1 MADFIKDLLNVVIQ
15 HSKNLLP
22 LLELATT
29 LVILLVTIIIL
40 LIVVL
45 LVTIIILLIVVLAVF
60 RPSKYKAKHS
70 IQKMEVSEVLLIS
83 ALDLVINAISLLQ
96 GR

>member
-1 MADFIKDLLNVVIQ
+1 MTEFIDLLNLVIQ

-29 LVILLVTIIIL
+29 LLALLATIIIL
-40 LIVVL
+40 LRIAL
-45 LVTIIILLIVVLAVF
+45 SN
-60 RPSKYKAKHS
+60 RRSSKYDAKHS
-70 IQKMEVSEVLLIS
+70 IQKKEVGEALLIS
-83 ALDLVINAISLLQ
+83 ALDLVINAMRLFL

>member
-1 MADFIKDLLNVVIQ
+1 MTEFIDLLNLVIQ

-29 LVILLVTIIIL
+29 LLALLATIIIL
-40 LIVVL
+40 LRIA
-45 LVTIIILLIVVLAVF
+45 LAN
-60 RPSKYKAKHS
+60 RRSSKYDAKHS
-70 IQKMEVSEVLLIS
+70 IQNKEVSEALLIN
-83 ALDLVINAISLLQ
+83 ALDLVINALRLFL

>member
-45 LVTIIILLIVVLAVF
+45 AVF

-70 IQKMEVSEVLLIS
+70 IQKMEVSEVFV
-83 ALDLVINAISLLQ
+83 D
-96 GR
+96 

>member
-1 MADFIKDLLNVVIQ
+1 MTEFITDLLNLVIQ

-29 LVILLVTIIIL
+29 LVLL
-40 LIVVL
+40 
-45 LVTIIILLIVVLAVF
+45 LAAL
-60 RPSKYKAKHS
+60 RLALANCRLSKYDAKHS
-70 IQKMEVSEVLLIS
+70 IQKKEVSEALLIS
-83 ALDLVINAISLLQ
+83 VLDLVINATRLFL

>member
-1 MADFIKDLLNVVIQ
+1 MTEFITDLLNLVIQ

-29 LVILLVTIIIL
+29 F
-40 LIVVL
+40 VL
-45 LVTIIILLIVVLAVF
+45 LLAAL
-60 RPSKYKAKHS
+60 RLALANRRSSRYDAKHS
-70 IQKMEVSEVLLIS
+70 IQKKEVSEALLIS
-83 ALDLVINAISLLQ
+83 VLDLVINATRLFL

>member
-29 LVILLVTIIIL
+29 LVI
-40 LIVVL
+40 L

>member
-1 MADFIKDLLNVVIQ
+1 MTEFITDLLNLVIQ

-29 LVILLVTIIIL
+29 F
-40 LIVVL
+40 VL
-45 LVTIIILLIVVLAVF
+45 LLAAL
-60 RPSKYKAKHS
+60 RLALANRRSSKYDAKHS
-70 IQKMEVSEVLLIS
+70 VQKKEVSEALLIS
-83 ALDLVINAISLLQ
+83 VLDLVINATRLFL

>member
-1 MADFIKDLLNVVIQ
+1 MTEFITDLLNLVIQ

-29 LVILLVTIIIL
+29 LVLL
-40 LIVVL
+40 
-45 LVTIIILLIVVLAVF
+45 LAAL
-60 RPSKYKAKHS
+60 RLALANRRSSRYDAKHS
-70 IQKMEVSEVLLIS
+70 IQKKEVSEALLIS
-83 ALDLVINAISLLQ
+83 VLDLVINATRLFL

>member
-1 MADFIKDLLNVVIQ
+1 MTEFITDLLNLVIQ

-29 LVILLVTIIIL
+29 LVLL
-40 LIVVL
+40 
-45 LVTIIILLIVVLAVF
+45 LAAL
-60 RPSKYKAKHS
+60 RLALANRRSSKYDAKHS
-70 IQKMEVSEVLLIS
+70 VQKKEVSEALLIS
-83 ALDLVINAISLLQ
+83 VLDLVINATRLFL

>member
-1 MADFIKDLLNVVIQ
+1 MTEFITDLLNLVIQ

-29 LVILLVTIIIL
+29 LVLL
-40 LIVVL
+40 
-45 LVTIIILLIVVLAVF
+45 LAAL
-60 RPSKYKAKHS
+60 RLALANRRSSKYDAKHS
-70 IQKMEVSEVLLIS
+70 IQKKEVSEALLIS
-83 ALDLVINAISLLQ
+83 VLDLVINATRLFL

>member
-1 MADFIKDLLNVVIQ
+1 MAEFIIDLLNLVIQ

-29 LVILLVTIIIL
+29 LVLL
-40 LIVVL
+40 
-45 LVTIIILLIVVLAVF
+45 LAAL
-60 RPSKYKAKHS
+60 RLALANRRSSKYDAKHS
-70 IQKMEVSEVLLIS
+70 IQKKEVSEALLIS
-83 ALDLVINAISLLQ
+83 VLDLVINATRLFL

>member
-1 MADFIKDLLNVVIQ
+1 MAEFIKDLLNAAIQ

-29 LVILLVTIIIL
+29 LVPLLAAIIIL
-40 LIVVL
+40 LR
-45 LVTIIILLIVVLAVF
+45 LALTT
-60 RPSKYKAKHS
+60 RRSSKYDAKHS
-70 IQKMEVSEVLLIS
+70 IQKEEVSEALLIN
-83 ALDLVINAISLLQ
+83 ALDLVINAMRLFL